1 MGDSL
6 ITIVAIFLAAIL
18 MFVFPLMSISERNDD
33 IAQMAAQT
41 ATVEFVDNIRQ
52 TGRITEENYSSYTQ
66 TLASTGN
73 SYDVELEL
81 KVLDENPGKKTAQ
94 TSGDKIGENIYYSEY
109 TSQIL
114 DKINNSNT
122 KTMKLKEGDII
133 SVNVKN
139 TNTTIGQ
146 MLKNF
151 FYSITG
157 NDTYAITASH
167 SGVVMANG
175 SEK

>member
-1 MGDSL
+1 MGDTL
-6 ITIVAIFLAAIL
+6 ITITAIFLASVL

-33 IAQMAAQT
+33 IAQLGVQT

-52 TGRITEENYSSYTQ
+52 TGKITQDNYDAYVQ
-66 TLASTGN
+66 TLAATGN
-73 SYDVELEL
+73 SYDIEMEV
-81 KVLDENPGKKTAQ
+81 KILDENPGKKPAQ
-94 TSGDKIGENIYYSEY
+94 TNGDKIGENIYYSEY

-114 DKINNSNT
+114 DKIEASKS
-122 KTMKLKEGDII
+122 KTMKLKEGDRV

-151 FYSITG
+151 FYSISG
-157 NDTYAITASH
+157 NDTYKIEASH
-167 SGVVMANG
+167 AGVVMTNG

>member
-1 MGDSL
+1 MGDTL

-33 IAQMAAQT
+33 ISQLGVQT
-41 ATVEFVDNIRQ
+41 ATVEFVDNVRS
-52 TGRITEENYSSYTQ
+52 TGKITRDHYDAFTQ
-66 TLASTGN
+66 KLAATGN
-73 SYDVELEL
+73 SYDVEMEV

-94 TSGDKIGENIYYSEY
+94 TTSDKIGENIYYSEY
-109 TSQIL
+109 TTQIL
-114 DKINNSNT
+114 EKMDQSNT
-122 KTMKLKEGDII
+122 KTMKLKEGDYI

-139 TNTTIGQ
+139 TNTTIAQ

-151 FYSITG
+151 FYSISG
-157 NDTYAITASH
+157 NDTYKIAGSH
-167 SGVVMANG
+167 SGVVMTNG